1 MDGQAQAVEVRRR
14 RSSAEVEQL
23 VAEYEGSGLGRVEF
37 CRAHQL
43 SLSTLARYRN
53 RRVQTSTAREGRW
66 VAVEV
71 AGSGGGVE
79 GGASGGL
86 TVVLARGRCVE
97 IGRSFDARTLMRV
110 LSVLEQ
116 V

>member
-1 MDGQAQAVEVRRR
+1 MNEQAQVVEVRRR

-37 CRAHQL
+37 CQAHQL
-43 SLSTLARYRN
+43 SLATLARYRK
-53 RRVQTSTAREGRW
+53 RRVQASPARESRW

-71 AGSGGGVE
+71 AGSGAG
-79 GGASGGL
+79 GGASSGL
-86 TVVLARGRCVE
+86 TVVLARGRRVE
-97 IGRSFDARTLMRV
+97 IGRSFDAQTLMRV

-116 V
+116 A